1 MTRRV
6 MTAPARW
13 LRAMTEP
20 GRLLLALKTGV
31 AAALAWYLAPLLPI
45 TDDQYSYY
53 APLGVLVSMYPT
65 VAASARS
72 GLQAIIGLAMGIGLG
87 LLGIAALSAGVP
99 GVLALAIVVGVGVLF
114 GGVQALGVGRD
125 WVAIAA
131 LFVLLLSG
139 GDTEDF
145 TLSYLVTMAF
155 GVVVGILAN
164 FVIVPPLYLE
174 RASARLSEL
183 RDTLSALLEAIADH
197 VQGGA
202 VDAEAFEAALAELDQ
217 TAADVRVEVYEADES
232 RKVNP
237 RGRRHRSKPQENLD
251 RLQALE
257 RAVFYAREF
266 ADVLVALARANDV
279 TLGRDVSPALSH
291 AIRTC
296 AALVATPVHADE
308 SPTRLE
314 EANAALE
321 QYVVAL
327 SEVRGGG
334 ATFVAHQ
341 ITPAAFLRRT
351 IDASVP
357 FVRTDSAEAPD

>member
-1 MTRRV
+1 

-20 GRLLLALKTGV
+20 GRLLLALKTGI

-87 LLGIAALSAGVP
+87 LLGVAALFAGVP
-99 GVLALAIVVGVGVLF
+99 GVLALAAVVGVGVLF
-114 GGVQALGVGRD
+114 GGVQALGLGRD
-125 WVAIAA
+125 WVAVAA

-155 GVVVGILAN
+155 GVVIGVLAN
-164 FVIVPPLYLE
+164 FIIVPPLYLE
-174 RASARLSEL
+174 RASRRLSEL

-197 VQGGA
+197 VAAGT
-202 VDAEAFEAALAELDQ
+202 VDAEAFDEALAELDQ
-217 TAADVRVEVYEADES
+217 TATDVRVEVYEADES

-237 RGRRHRSKPQENLD
+237 RGRRHRSKPEENLA
-251 RLQALE
+251 RLRALE
-257 RAVFYAREF
+257 RTVFYAREF
-266 ADVLVALARANDV
+266 ADVLETLAHANDV
-279 TLGRDVSPALSH
+279 NLGRDVRPALAE

-296 AALVATPVHADE
+296 AALVATPVHADD

-321 QYVVAL
+321 QYLVAL
-327 SEVRGGG
+327 TQASDGE
-334 ATFVAHQ
+334 AAIAAHEL
-341 ITPAAFLRRT
+341 TPAAFLRRT
-351 IDASVP
+351 IDASAP